1 MKVIVIDRKSVVRHV
16 HLSKQLPKKVLTILL
31 DSFVEFVG
39 FSWGIELRATP
50 MKAQVKLGRIFGI
63 EIGLHYSWFIIA
75 LLITLSLAAEFQALN
90 PLWETGV
97 IWATAIVTG
106 LLFFTTII
114 VHELSHAAVAKARNL
129 PVRSITLFALG
140 GVAQIEREPNEAGTE
155 FLMGIV
161 GPVASALIGMFCL
174 LVAWTLGWSPL
185 VAPETPLLATLMWLG
200 YINISLAVFNLI
212 PAFPLDGGR
221 VLRGFIWW
229 ITGDGVRATRVAT
242 RIGQVF
248 AVAFMI
254 LGILRFFNGAGLG
267 GLWIAFIGFFLLEA
281 AGASRAQVENGEQWR
296 DVRARDLLERDCPVV
311 DGQDNLRTFVNESL
325 LPTGKQ
331 CFLVQNHNKVAGMIT
346 PREIKGTDRAE
357 WPYTTVGQAMRP
369 LDQLHAVTPGTPIAD
384 ILEIMDQEDINQ
396 LPVVRDGRIEGVIS
410 RGGVLRLL
418 LTRPA
423 FEM

>member
-1 MKVIVIDRKSVVRHV
+1 
-16 HLSKQLPKKVLTILL
+16 
-31 DSFVEFVG
+31 
-39 FSWGIELRATP
+39 
-50 MKAQVKLGRIFGI
+50 MKAQIKLGRIFGI

-75 LLITLSLAAEFQALN
+75 LLIILSLSGEFQALN
-90 PLWETGV
+90 PQWGSGV

-114 VHELSHAAVAKARNL
+114 LHELSHAAVAKARHL

-221 VLRGFIWW
+221 VLRGLIWW

-248 AVAFMI
+248 AIAFMI

-281 AGASRAQVENGEQWR
+281 AGASRAQVEDGEKWR

-311 DGQDNLRTFVNESL
+311 DGQDDLRTFVNDSL
-325 LPTGKQ
+325 LPTGKA
-331 CFLVQNHNKVAGMIT
+331 CFLVQKGNSVAGMIT
-346 PREIKGTDRAE
+346 PHDIKATDRAE
-357 WPYTTVGQAMRP
+357 WLYTTVDQAMRP
-369 LDQLHAVTPGTPIAD
+369 LDHLHAVTPGTPIAD
-384 ILEIMDQEDINQ
+384 VLEIMDQEDINQ

>member
-1 MKVIVIDRKSVVRHV
+1 
-16 HLSKQLPKKVLTILL
+16 
-31 DSFVEFVG
+31 
-39 FSWGIELRATP
+39 
-50 MKAQVKLGRIFGI
+50 MKAQIKLGRIFGI

-114 VHELSHAAVAKARNL
+114 LHELSHAAVAKARHL

-161 GPVASALIGMFCL
+161 GPIASALIGMLCL

-331 CFLVQNHNKVAGMIT
+331 CFLVQNGNKVAGMIT
-346 PREIKGTDRAE
+346 PREIKGTDRAQ

-369 LDQLHAVTPGTPIAD
+369 LDQLRAVTPGTPITD
-384 ILEIMDQEDINQ
+384 VMEIMDQNDISR
-396 LPVVRDGRIEGVIS
+396 LPVVRDGHIEGVIS
-410 RGGVLRLL
+410 RGGVLHFL

-423 FEM
+423 VDV